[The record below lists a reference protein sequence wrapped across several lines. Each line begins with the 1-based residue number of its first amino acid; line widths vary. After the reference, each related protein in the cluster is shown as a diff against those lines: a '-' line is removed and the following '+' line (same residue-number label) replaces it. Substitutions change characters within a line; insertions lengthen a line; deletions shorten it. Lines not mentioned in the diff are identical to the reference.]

1 MEHVLGG
8 LSAFDL
14 LAILFAFAAGGFV
27 KGIVGL
33 GLPMIAVPI
42 ISTVMDPRAAI
53 AAMTLPI
60 LGSNF
65 IQARSGGSLV
75 EIALRFRSL
84 LIPLTIGSVV
94 GAAVITS
101 VRIDH
106 AALILGGLVSAF
118 ALTTLLGW
126 SPRIPGTVD
135 RRLRPVIGLVSGV
148 IGGMSS
154 FFAPTLT
161 PYLFSLGLDKT
172 TFIRAMGIAFLIGEF
187 PLFVG
192 LTLKGFAPWP
202 IWALSALG
210 WAVVGGA
217 MHLGGRLRDRVPQK
231 HFKTLVG
238 AMMLLIGLNMIRRV
252 VF

>member
-1 MEHVLGG
+1 MDLVLGR
-8 LSAFDL
+8 LNIYDI

-42 ISTVMDPRAAI
+42 ISTILDPRAAI

-65 IQARSGGSLV
+65 IQARTGGGLI
-75 EIALRFRSL
+75 EITLRFRSL
-84 LIPLTIGSVV
+84 LIPLTIGSVL
-94 GAAVITS
+94 GAALITS
-101 VRIDH
+101 VRTQD

-118 ALTTLLGW
+118 ALSTLFGW
-126 SPRIPGTVD
+126 SPQIPARID
-135 RRLRPVIGLVSGV
+135 RRLRPAIGLLSGV

-172 TFIRAMGIAFLIGEF
+172 TFIRVLGVAFLIGEF
-187 PLFVG
+187 PLFFG

-202 IWALSALG
+202 VWALSAVG
-210 WAVVGGA
+210 WAVVGAA

-238 AMMLLIGLNMIRRV
+238 AMLLLIGLNMIRRV